1 MNETAQAN
9 IGQEPIKA
17 ETAIARM
24 RYKRGDYLHSGFVYL
39 MLLCGVAIIFIPLW
53 WAVSSAFKTPQNL
66 FADPPQ
72 WIPNPW
78 TLNNF
83 REALDAAPFW
93 TFTKNT
99 MIICTWSVIGEVLS
113 TSMAAYAFAR
123 LRFKGRDVL
132 FLILLATMML
142 PSIIK
147 LVPTFII
154 FSKLGWVNTFLP
166 MIVPHFLATPVF
178 VFLLR
183 QFFATIPL
191 QMDEA
196 ARVDGASFYR
206 IYWDIILPL
215 SRPALAVVAIF
226 TFLGE
231 YENFFGPLIYIN
243 STDKFTLALGLN
255 LFKGMFTVDFGPM
268 MAVSVL
274 MLLPP
279 VILFAVA
286 QRYFIQGIVVS
297 GVKG

>member
-1 MNETAQAN
+1 MRAEVAQGALP
-9 IGQEPIKA
+9 EAAVERRLRHRLPDA
-17 ETAIARM
+17 
-24 RYKRGDYLHSGFVYL
+24 VYHGYVYG
-39 MLLCGVAIIFIPLW
+39 MLLVGAAIIFVPFW
-53 WAVSSAFKTPQNL
+53 WAVSTAFKLPANIYL
-66 FADPPQ
+66 DPPQ

-78 TLNNF
+78 TLQNF

-93 TFTKNT
+93 TFAKNT
-99 MIICTWSVIGEVLS
+99 MIICAWSVLGEVLS

-123 LRFKGRDVL
+123 LRFPGRNFL
-132 FLILLATMML
+132 FIVLLATMML
-142 PSIIK
+142 PSIVK
-147 LVPTFII
+147 LVPTFYI
-154 FSKLGWVNTFLP
+154 FLKLGWVNSFLP
-166 MIVPHFLATPVF
+166 MIVPHFLATAVY

-231 YENFFGPLIYIN
+231 YENFFGPLIYLN

-255 LFKGMFTVDFGPM
+255 LFKGMFTVDFGPL
-268 MAVSVL
+268 MAVSFL
-274 MLLPP
+274 MMVPP
-279 VILFAVA
+279 IALFAVA
-286 QRYFIQGIVVS
+286 QRYFIQGIVIT

>member
-1 MNETAQAN
+1 MKQPTQVDVDRGE
-9 IGQEPIKA
+9 IKT
-17 ETAIARM
+17 ESLRQRL
-24 RYKRGDYLHSGFVYL
+24 RYRLGDYLYYGFVYL
-39 MLLCGVAIIFIPLW
+39 MLLAGAALIFVPLW
-53 WAVSSAFKTPQNL
+53 WAVSSAFKPPQNL
-66 FADPPQ
+66 FLDPPQ
-72 WIPNPW
+72 WIPQPW
-78 TLNNF
+78 TFENF
-83 REALDAAPFW
+83 RAALDAAPFW
-93 TFTKNT
+93 TFAKNT
-99 MIICTWSVIGEVLS
+99 MIICAWSVLGEVLS

-123 LRFKGRDVL
+123 LRFRGRDAL
-132 FLILLATMML
+132 FLVLLATMML

-147 LVPTFII
+147 LIPTFII

-166 MIVPHFLATPVF
+166 LIVPHFLATPIF

-279 VILFAVA
+279 VLLFVVA
-286 QRYFIQGIVVS
+286 QRYFIQGIVVG